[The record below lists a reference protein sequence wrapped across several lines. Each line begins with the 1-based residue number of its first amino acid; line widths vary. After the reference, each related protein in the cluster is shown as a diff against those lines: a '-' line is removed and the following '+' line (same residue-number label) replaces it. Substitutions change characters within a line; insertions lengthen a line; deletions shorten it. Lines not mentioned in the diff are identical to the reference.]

1 MPVSTPATQTLDRL
15 SIPYRVFEH
24 PHPPG
29 SLEQAARERG
39 QEPGQVVRSILF
51 RHEQEAFIMVLM
63 AGPGQIS
70 WKRVRA
76 HLGVSR
82 LSMANETE
90 VREVTGCQIGTVSP
104 FGLPSPILILADNS
118 VFEPEEI
125 SIGCGVRGAAII
137 MKSSDLQR
145 ALGEVEIGLFA
156 V

>member
-1 MPVSTPATQTLDRL
+1 MPVSTPTTQALDLL
-15 SIPYRVFEH
+15 SIPYRIFQH
-24 PHPPG
+24 SHPPG
-29 SLEQAARERG
+29 WLEQAARERG

-90 VREVTGCQIGTVSP
+90 VREVTGYQIGTVSP
-104 FGLPSPILILADNS
+104 LGLIRTLRILADVS
-118 VFEPEEI
+118 VFMPEEI